1 MVDIGR
7 HHVEIE
13 EPDIVFIVFDGDVQA
28 EHITIMYDMAE
39 AHVRERGLKRIF
51 VLQDFSRIGV
61 LSESVRQAMAHDPR
75 ANLLAALG
83 SFGASFHVRV
93 LINLVQRV
101 VRIFNGKAAP
111 VVFFATEGEARAW
124 LEEQRHRWNA
134 EA

>member
-13 EPDIVFIVFDGDVQA
+13 EPDIACVVFDGDVQA
-28 EHITIMYDMAE
+28 EHITRMYDIVE
-39 AHVRERGLKRIF
+39 AHVRERGLKRMY
-51 VLQDFSRIGV
+51 VLQDFTRIGV
-61 LSESVRQAMAHDPR
+61 LSDSVRQAMARDPR

-93 LINLVQRV
+93 LINLVRRV
-101 VRIFNGKAAP
+101 VQFFNGKAAP
-111 VVFFATEGEARAW
+111 VAFFATEGEARAW
-124 LEEQRHRWNA
+124 LEEQRHRLNA